1 MTKRWLGIDPGLAII
16 GWAILEDNEPKEPS
30 LIDYGTIE
38 THKGIP
44 TPARLL
50 EIADD
55 MTAIAPGLIF
65 QNVTLGGIMA

>member
-1 MTKRWLGIDPGLAII
+1 MTERW
-16 GWAILEDNEPKEPS
+16 
-30 LIDYGTIE
+30 
-38 THKGIP
+38 
-44 TPARLL
+44 L